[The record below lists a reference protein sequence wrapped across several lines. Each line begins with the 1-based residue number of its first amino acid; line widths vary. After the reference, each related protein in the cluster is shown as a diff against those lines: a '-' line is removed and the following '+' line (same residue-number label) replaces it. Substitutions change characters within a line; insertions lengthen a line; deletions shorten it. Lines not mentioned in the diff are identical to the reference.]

1 MFGRVMNSY
10 HIHLVSDSTGET
22 IETLARAC
30 VAQFNDITVTE
41 NVWTLVRTAG
51 QVSKILNAIKQ
62 RPGVVI
68 FTMVDKGLRTQLE
81 KGCESLGVP
90 CIAVLDPIMASLK
103 DYFHAEAMFKPGL
116 QHEMDE
122 EYFERIEAMHFALAH
137 DDGQSTQEIHT
148 ADVILLGVSRT
159 SKTPTCVYLANK
171 GVRAANVPL
180 VPQCPLPFDLSDP
193 KFSKCLIVGLTKD
206 PRRLVQVRKNRLS
219 MLNETAHTDY
229 IDLDT
234 VVDEVKFARRLC
246 NKNSWPMID
255 VTRKS
260 IEETATAILNLKM
273 KRDQAYE
280 DDNWGEE

>member
-30 VAQFNDITVTE
+30 VAQFNNITVTE
-41 NVWTLVRTAG
+41 NVWTLVRTPG
-51 QVSKILNAIKQ
+51 QVSKILNAIKD

-81 KGCESLGVP
+81 KGCESLNVP

-103 DYFHAEAMFKPGL
+103 DYFHAEAALKPGL

-122 EYFERIEAMHFALAH
+122 QYFDRIEAMHFALAH
-137 DDGQSTQEIHT
+137 DDGQSSHEIHK
-148 ADVILLGVSRT
+148 ADIILLGVSRT

-180 VPQCPLPFDLSDP
+180 VPQCPLPFDLLDP
-193 KFSKCLIVGLTKD
+193 KFSRCLIVGLTKD
-206 PRRLVQVRKNRLS
+206 PRRLVQVRRNRLS
-219 MLNETAHTDY
+219 MLNETAKTSY
-229 IDLDT
+229 VDLEQ
-234 VVDEVKFARRLC
+234 VVDEVKFARKLC

-260 IEETATAILNLKM
+260 IEETATAILNMKM

-280 DDNWGEE
+280 DNNWDE

>member
-30 VAQFNDITVTE
+30 VAQFNNITVTE
-41 NVWTLVRTAG
+41 NVWTLVRTPG
-51 QVSKILNAIKQ
+51 QVSKILNAIKD

-81 KGCESLGVP
+81 KGCESLNVP

-103 DYFHAEAMFKPGL
+103 DYFHAEAALKPGL

-122 EYFERIEAMHFALAH
+122 QYFDRIEAMHFALAH
-137 DDGQSTQEIHT
+137 DDGQSSHEIHK
-148 ADVILLGVSRT
+148 ADIILLGVSRT

-171 GVRAANVPL
+171 GIRAANVPL
-180 VPQCPLPFDLSDP
+180 VPQCPLPFDLLDP
-193 KFSKCLIVGLTKD
+193 KFSRCLIVGLTKD
-206 PRRLVQVRKNRLS
+206 PRRLVQVRRNRLS
-219 MLNETAHTDY
+219 MLNETAKTSY
-229 IDLDT
+229 VDLEQ
-234 VVDEVKFARRLC
+234 VVDEVKFARKLC

-260 IEETATAILNLKM
+260 IEETATAILNMKM

-280 DDNWGEE
+280 DDNWDE

>member
-1 MFGRVMNSY
+1 MNSY

-22 IETLARAC
+22 IEILARAC
-30 VAQFNDITVTE
+30 VAQFNNITVTE
-41 NVWTLVRTAG
+41 HVWTLVRTPG
-51 QVSKILNAIKQ
+51 QVSKILNAVKS

-81 KGCESLGVP
+81 KGCESLNVP

-103 DYFHAEAMFKPGL
+103 DHFHAEAAFKPGL

-122 EYFERIEAMHFALAH
+122 QYFDRIEAMHFALAH
-137 DDGQSTQEIHT
+137 DDGQSSHEIHK

-171 GVRAANVPL
+171 GIRAANVPL
-180 VPQCPLPFDLSDP
+180 VPQCPLPFDLQDP
-193 KFSKCLIVGLTKD
+193 KFSRCLIVGLTKD

-219 MLNETAHTDY
+219 LLNETAKTSY
-229 IDLDT
+229 VDLEH
-234 VVDEVKFARRLC
+234 VVDEVKFARKLC
-246 NKNSWPMID
+246 NKNSWPMLD

-280 DDNWGEE
+280 DDNWDENK